1 MTVQDIVKQ
10 MLSAIPPGVTF
21 DHATGVAEA
30 YLASLK
36 HKDPVA
42 RGRLFA
48 ETAVFEDPV
57 GTRPLHGKS
66 ELEAFWRSFDGSPM
80 ALDPVL
86 DRVVLCGKEAL
97 IIFRLGM
104 SLPGMGSTELLI
116 HETLVFDDGGKIAQ
130 VRAYWDERC
139 VG

>member
-1 MTVQDIVKQ
+1 MNVQDIVKQ
-10 MLSAIPPGVTF
+10 MLSAIPPGVAF
-21 DHATGVAEA
+21 DHATEVAEA

-48 ETAVFEDPV
+48 ETAIFEDPV
-57 GTRPLHGKS
+57 GTKPLRGKS

-80 ALDPVL
+80 ALDPML
-86 DRVVLCGKEAL
+86 ERVVLCGKEAL
-97 IIFRLGM
+97 IIFRLRM
-104 SLPGMGSTELLI
+104 SLPGMGEAELLI
-116 HETLVFDDGGKIAQ
+116 HETLVFDDDGKIAQ